1 MYVIANEIKLPSEAL
16 PEGQRV
22 PFDWKARSVLP
33 DSGSITELHWHS
45 QELFETDH
53 ARLRITV
60 AVDVR
65 ENKRIEVIALRTKN
79 VLGTLD
85 IRYAH
90 VFQIFEL
97 PLGLNEAL
105 IALKEGVGLRMI
117 EGEAPLWFFAG
128 NPSTSSIE
136 PVHLPHLMIG
146 DAKEPMES
154 FMVRFNSLA
163 SIQPFGW
170 MEGCVLDGLLDSG
183 FTSTA
188 RQHLELFVKN
198 NELVYED
205 PRSRPS
211 DGCFYGIESTLP
223 IAMLAKLAPAHPLV
237 DSAVQFMKKSADS
250 QGAIKD
256 GDTLSAEGSYTIA
269 YPLSVIAAHRKDR
282 ELAQLAFKQLELR
295 RALLWEDG
303 AFYLRRQDN
312 GTRSFRNWGRAYA
325 WHLLGLIRTLEQ
337 LKDKELLSS
346 QQLQL
351 LEDEY
356 RETLKHAYAF
366 RSVRGLWSCFID
378 EEVSGVDTSASAG
391 IAASLAI
398 ADRTGIRLFNGA
410 SDAAHTAASLYR
422 YLTPDG
428 LVAGTAQSNKNGE
441 ELQRS
446 GYRVI
451 SQMTMGLL
459 GQLSAAL
466 RSGH

>member
-1 MYVIANEIKLPSEAL
+1 VYVITNDIKSPSLDLPV
-16 PEGQRV
+16 GQRV
-22 PFDWKARSVLP
+22 PFDWKAKPVLP
-33 DSGSITELHWHS
+33 DGVTITELHWHS
-45 QELFETDH
+45 QELLETDH

-65 ENKRIEVIALRTKN
+65 ENKRIEVIALRTRN

-85 IRYAH
+85 IRFAH

-105 IALKEGVGLRMI
+105 IAVREGIGLRMI
-117 EGEAPLWFFAG
+117 EGEAPLWFFTGDLATG
-128 NPSTSSIE
+128 SIE
-136 PVHLPHLMIG
+136 PVHLPHFMIG
-146 DAKEPMES
+146 DAKDPLES
-154 FMVRFNSLA
+154 FKDRFNSLA

-183 FTSTA
+183 FIPTA

-198 NELVYED
+198 NELTYED

-223 IAMLAKLAPAHPLV
+223 IAMLTKLDPAHSLV
-237 DSAVQFMKKSADS
+237 DRAVQFMKEHTDR
-250 QGAIKD
+250 QGIIKD

-269 YPLSVIAAHRKDR
+269 YPLSVIAAHRGDR
-282 ELAQLAFKQLELR
+282 ELARLAFKQLELR
-295 RALLWEDG
+295 RALLWEGG
-303 AFYLRRQDN
+303 ALYLRRQDD

-337 LKDKELLSS
+337 LKDKELLSNH
-346 QQLQL
+346 QLKL
-351 LEDEY
+351 IEDEY
-356 RETLKHAYAF
+356 RVTLRQVYEF
-366 RSVRGLWSCFID
+366 RSARGLWSCFVD
-378 EEVSGVDTSASAG
+378 QEESGVDTSASAG

-398 ADRTGIRLFNGA
+398 ADRIGIRLFNGKA
-410 SDAAHTAASLYR
+410 DAAHTAASLCR

-428 LVAGTAQSNKNGE
+428 LMTGTAQSNKNGE

-451 SQMTMGLL
+451 SQMAMGLL
-459 GQLSAAL
+459 GQLSAAV
-466 RSGH
+466 SDE

>member
-1 MYVIANEIKLPSEAL
+1 MYVIANDIKSPSEAL

-22 PFDWKARSVLP
+22 PFDWKAQPVLQ
-33 DSGSITELHWHS
+33 DGVSMTELHWHS
-45 QELFETDH
+45 QELLETDH

-105 IALKEGVGLRMI
+105 LAVREGVGLRMI
-117 EGEAPLWFFAG
+117 EGEAPLWFFTDD
-128 NPSTSSIE
+128 PSMSSIE

-146 DAKEPMES
+146 DAKEPLES
-154 FMVRFNSLA
+154 FKDRFNSLA

-223 IAMLAKLAPAHPLV
+223 IAILTKLAPAHPLV
-237 DSAVQFMKKSADS
+237 DLAVQFMKEHTD
-250 QGAIKD
+250 QHGIIKD
-256 GDTLSAEGSYTIA
+256 GDTISAEGSYTIA
-269 YPLSVIAAHRKDR
+269 YPLSVIAALRKDR
-282 ELAQLAFKQLELR
+282 ELAQLAFEQLELR
-295 RALLWEDG
+295 RALLWEGG

-337 LKDKELLSS
+337 LKDKELLSND
-346 QQLQL
+346 QLQL
-351 LEDEY
+351 IEEEY
-356 RETLKHAYAF
+356 RGTLHTPMRLEAI
-366 RSVRGLWSCFID
+366 RGC
-378 EEVSGVDTSASAG
+378 G
-391 IAASLAI
+391 AAS
-398 ADRTGIRLFNGA
+398 
-410 SDAAHTAASLYR
+410 
-422 YLTPDG
+422 
-428 LVAGTAQSNKNGE
+428 
-441 ELQRS
+441 
-446 GYRVI
+446 
-451 SQMTMGLL
+451 
-459 GQLSAAL
+459 
-466 RSGH
+466 

>member
-1 MYVIANEIKLPSEAL
+1 MYVIANDIKSPSLNLPD
-16 PEGQRV
+16 GQRV
-22 PFDWKARSVLP
+22 PFDWKAKPVLP
-33 DSGSITELHWHS
+33 DGLTITELHWHS
-45 QELFETDH
+45 QELLETDH

-65 ENKRIEVIALRTKN
+65 ENKRIEVIALRTRN

-117 EGEAPLWFFAG
+117 DGEAPLWFFAG

-146 DAKEPMES
+146 DAKTPLES
-154 FMVRFNSLA
+154 FEDRFNSLA

-170 MEGCVLDGLLDSG
+170 MEGCVLDGLLDAG
-183 FTSTA
+183 FNSTA
-188 RQHLELFVKN
+188 RRHLELFVKN
-198 NELVYED
+198 NDLVYED

-223 IAMLAKLAPAHPLV
+223 IAMLTKLDPTHSLV
-237 DSAVQFMKKSADS
+237 DCAVQFMKEHTD
-250 QGAIKD
+250 QEGIIKD

-269 YPLSVIAAHRKDR
+269 YPLSVIAAHRGDR
-282 ELAQLAFKQLELR
+282 ELAWLAFKQLELR
-295 RALLWEDG
+295 RALLWEGG
-303 AFYLRRQDN
+303 ALYLRRQDD

-337 LKDKELLSS
+337 LKDKELLNGE
-346 QQLQL
+346 QLRFI
-351 LEDEY
+351 EEEY
-356 RETLKHAYAF
+356 SETLRKAFEF
-366 RSVRGLWSCFID
+366 RSAKGLWSCFVD
-378 EEVSGVDTSASAG
+378 EVESGVDTSASAG

-398 ADRTGIRLFNGA
+398 ADRIGIRLFNGKA
-410 SDAAHTAASLYR
+410 DAAHTAASLCR

-428 LVAGTAQSNKNGE
+428 LMTGTAQSNKNGE

-451 SQMTMGLL
+451 SQMAMGLL
-459 GQLSAAL
+459 GQLSAAV
-466 RSGH
+466 SHE